1 MKHPAFSSAPG
12 IRMSAVQRGFT
23 LIELMI
29 VIAIV
34 GILAA
39 VALPAY
45 QDYTVRAKVSEV
57 IMAATPAKT
66 AVSEAFQTTGVLP
79 PSTLALTS
87 QVSTYVASVSYELVP
102 AVPPA
107 PEKAL
112 ITVTTQGDA
121 RLGAKK
127 LLLTGVVANGQIN
140 WACGVP
146 SVDGIEAKYLPASCK
161 APTP

>member
-1 MKHPAFSSAPG
+1 MKQNALSFSPHLLKS
-12 IRMSAVQRGFT
+12 VLQRGFT

-29 VIAIV
+29 VIAII

-57 IMAATPAKT
+57 IMAASPAKT
-66 AVSEAFQTTGVLP
+66 AVTESFQSSGALP
-79 PSTLALTS
+79 PSTLTFTS
-87 QVSTYVASVSYELVP
+87 QTSTYVSSVAYELVP

-112 ITVTTQGDA
+112 ITVTAQGDT
-121 RLGAKK
+121 RLAAKK
-127 LLLTGVVANGQIN
+127 LMLTGIVTNGQLN
-140 WACGVP
+140 WTCGVP
-146 SVDGIEAKYLPASCK
+146 LTDGIDPKYLPANCK
-161 APTP
+161 PAAS